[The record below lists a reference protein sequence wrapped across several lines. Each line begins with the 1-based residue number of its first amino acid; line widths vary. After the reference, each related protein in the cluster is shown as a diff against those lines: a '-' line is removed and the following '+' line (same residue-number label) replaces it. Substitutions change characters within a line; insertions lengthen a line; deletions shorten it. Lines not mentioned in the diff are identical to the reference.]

1 MSSSFKMLN
10 KDSSVKPEKGEQE
23 EGQEKKPNNDSISPP
38 RLHSK
43 TALGFENN

>member
-10 KDSSVKPEKGEQE
+10 KDSSVKPEKGELE
-23 EGQEKKPNNDSISPP
+23 EGLEKKPINDSLSPP
-38 RLHSK
+38 RVHSK